1 MSIVLPRSEVIF
13 HSPLPPI
20 DIPEMSIT
28 DLVLAHAAR
37 LRDKPALVD
46 AASGRGLSY
55 GELEAGIRAGA
66 ARLAATGFGRGSALA
81 ILMPNCPAYA
91 IAFHAATLAGGAV
104 TTINPGYTARE
115 IHAQLLDAGAIR
127 LVTVP
132 ALLDAAR
139 AAAEGTAVEAIEV
152 IGDEGPSEIAL
163 QPTARPSFAV
173 PDGVAAL
180 PYSSGTTGLS
190 KGVML
195 THRNLIANV
204 LQVNQAISVG
214 EPDVVMAVLPF
225 FHIYGM
231 QVMMNSGL
239 SVGATL
245 VTMPRFDLELF
256 LRSHAQYRITATY
269 VAPPIV
275 VALAKHP
282 MVAQF
287 DLSSLRFMLS
297 GAAPLSAATA
307 AEAAARVGC
316 PVVQGYGMTELS
328 PVSHFTPP
336 HRDRPGAAGLLVA
349 NTECRIVDPA
359 TGESLGPDRDGELWI
374 RGPQVMAGYLN
385 QPAATAATL
394 DAEGW
399 LHTGDIAHVDA
410 DGYLYVVDRLKELIK
425 YKGFQV
431 PPAELEALLLA
442 HPAVADAAVI
452 GLPDDEAGEI
462 PVAFV
467 VLKPGQQADA
477 AAIQAH
483 VASQVAHYKQLRR
496 VEFISAIPKS
506 ASGKILRRVLREKAI
521 MA

>member
-1 MSIVLPRSEVIF
+1 MDTTTNAGPTVFR
-13 HSPLPPI
+13 SPLPTLQIPDLPI
-20 DIPEMSIT
+20 T
-28 DLVLAHAAR
+28 ALVLAHAAR
-37 LRDKPALVD
+37 LRDKPAIVD
-46 AASGRGLSY
+46 AASGTGLTY
-55 GELEAGIRAGA
+55 GELETRIRATA
-66 ARLAATGFGRGSALA
+66 ARLSAAGFGPGRVLA
-81 ILMPNCPAYA
+81 ILMPNCPDYA
-91 IAFHAATLAGGAV
+91 VAFHGATLAGGAV

-115 IHAQLLDAGAIR
+115 VRAQLLDAGAGW
-127 LVTVP
+127 LMTVP
-132 ALLDAAR
+132 ALRDLAHE
-139 AAAEGTAVEAIEV
+139 AAAATAVRDVEV
-152 IGDEGPSEIAL
+152 FGTGDAPARTVLEPATAPTTAL
-163 QPTARPSFAV
+163 PA
-173 PDGVAAL
+173 GVAAL

-195 THRNLIANV
+195 THRNLVANV
-204 LQVNQAISVG
+204 LQVNQAIGVG
-214 EPDVVMAVLPF
+214 EHDVIMAVLPF

-256 LRSHAQYRITATY
+256 LRAHAQYRITATY

-287 DLSSLRFMLS
+287 DLSSLRFVLS

-328 PVSHFTPP
+328 PVTHFTPP
-336 HRDRPGAAGLLVA
+336 GRDRPGACGMPVA

-385 QPAATAATL
+385 QPAATAATI

-399 LHTGDIAHVDA
+399 LHTGDIAHIDT
-410 DGYLYVVDRLKELIK
+410 DGYLFVVDRLKELIK

-431 PPAELEALLLA
+431 PPAELEALLLE

-467 VLKPGQQADA
+467 VLKAGRQADA

-496 VEFISAIPKS
+496 VEFVGAIPKS
-506 ASGKILRRVLREKAI
+506 ASGKILRRVLRDA
-521 MA
+521 ATA